1 MCAPSMPKPPDP
13 YNTANAQGNVNQET
27 AYAQQR
33 LNQTNQVT
41 PYGSLTYTNS
51 GQPITYNKFNQKLYD
66 ERVAARQKAG
76 TPGLP
81 DPNAPLFNT
90 TVNLGDRWDAV
101 QTLSPEQQGL
111 YDRQMGLQTGTLDVA
126 SEQLGRV
133 SGALGSPLDFGNAPA
148 QRTAI
153 PGRVQDAGTIQQ
165 VGNGPAMQSS
175 FDAGGNIQ
183 RVGNGPALQST
194 FGQGGRAQNLDPND
208 YAADRQRVEQA
219 LMDRM
224 DPYLQQR
231 REQEQTRLL
240 NQGFADTGSEGYSSA
255 MDEVYRGEND
265 ARMAAILSAGQEQ
278 QRLSD
283 MGISRQGFNNQ
294 AAAQRFG
301 QNATAADFANQTAQ
315 QEYANRA
322 GAAGFNNQAQAQQFA
337 QNAAAADFANQA
349 NQQGYQNRVGAAGFN
364 NQAQAQQFGQ
374 NTTQLNAQA
383 AAAAFAN
390 QARQQAIQEQMLLRQ
405 TPINEISA
413 LMSGSQVQQPNFV
426 NTPQS
431 SIQAPDL
438 QGAIYANYQAQ
449 MQQAQMQA
457 DQNAAM
463 IQGVASLGGSGLG
476 AFGAINPFGWG
487 KK

>member
-148 QRTAI
+148 QQTSI
-153 PGRVQDAGTIQQ
+153 PGQVQ
-165 VGNGPAMQSS
+165 S
-175 FDAGGNIQ
+175 GGKV
-183 RVGNGPALQST
+183 RG
-194 FGQGGRAQNLDPND
+194 LDPND
-208 YAADRQRVEQA
+208 YSADRQRVEAA
-219 LMDRM
+219 LMERM

-240 NQGFADTGSEGYSSA
+240 NQGFADPRSQGYTSA

-265 ARMAAILSAGQEQ
+265 ARMSAILNAGQEQ
-278 QRLSD
+278 SRLQD
-283 MGISRQGFNNQ
+283 AAISRQGFDNQ
-294 AAAQRFG
+294 AVAQR
-301 QNATAADFANQTAQ
+301 
-315 QEYANRA
+315 
-322 GAAGFNNQAQAQQFA
+322 
-337 QNAAAADFANQA
+337 
-349 NQQGYQNRVGAAGFN
+349 
-364 NQAQAQQFGQ
+364 FGQ

-476 AFGAINPFGWG
+476 AFGAINPLGWG

>member
-148 QRTAI
+148 QQTSI
-153 PGRVQDAGTIQQ
+153 PGQVQ
-165 VGNGPAMQSS
+165 S
-175 FDAGGNIQ
+175 GGKV
-183 RVGNGPALQST
+183 RG
-194 FGQGGRAQNLDPND
+194 LDPND
-208 YAADRQRVEQA
+208 YSADRQRVEAA
-219 LMDRM
+219 LMERM

-240 NQGFADTGSEGYSSA
+240 NQGFADPRSQGYTSA

-265 ARMAAILSAGQEQ
+265 ARMSAILNAGQEQ
-278 QRLSD
+278 SRLQD
-283 MGISRQGFNNQ
+283 AAISRQGFDNQ
-294 AAAQRFG
+294 AVAQR
-301 QNATAADFANQTAQ
+301 
-315 QEYANRA
+315 
-322 GAAGFNNQAQAQQFA
+322 
-337 QNAAAADFANQA
+337 
-349 NQQGYQNRVGAAGFN
+349 
-364 NQAQAQQFGQ
+364 FGQ

-438 QGAIYANYQAQ
+438 QGAIYANYQAH

-463 IQGVASLGGSGLG
+463 IQGVVSLGGSGLG
-476 AFGAINPFGWG
+476 AFGAINTFGWG

>member
-148 QRTAI
+148 QQTSI
-153 PGRVQDAGTIQQ
+153 PGQVQ
-165 VGNGPAMQSS
+165 S
-175 FDAGGNIQ
+175 GGKV
-183 RVGNGPALQST
+183 RG
-194 FGQGGRAQNLDPND
+194 LDPND
-208 YAADRQRVEQA
+208 YSADRQRVEAA
-219 LMDRM
+219 LMERM

-240 NQGFADTGSEGYSSA
+240 NQGFADPRSQGYTSA

-265 ARMAAILSAGQEQ
+265 ARMSAILNAGQEQ
-278 QRLSD
+278 SRLQD
-283 MGISRQGFNNQ
+283 AAISRQGFDNQ
-294 AAAQRFG
+294 AVAQR
-301 QNATAADFANQTAQ
+301 
-315 QEYANRA
+315 
-322 GAAGFNNQAQAQQFA
+322 
-337 QNAAAADFANQA
+337 
-349 NQQGYQNRVGAAGFN
+349 
-364 NQAQAQQFGQ
+364 FGQ

>member
-148 QRTAI
+148 QQTSI
-153 PGRVQDAGTIQQ
+153 PGQVQ
-165 VGNGPAMQSS
+165 S
-175 FDAGGNIQ
+175 GGKV
-183 RVGNGPALQST
+183 RG
-194 FGQGGRAQNLDPND
+194 LDPND
-208 YAADRQRVEQA
+208 YSADRQRVEAA
-219 LMDRM
+219 LMERM

-240 NQGFADTGSEGYSSA
+240 NQGFADPRSQGYTSA

-265 ARMAAILSAGQEQ
+265 ARMSAILNAGQEQ
-278 QRLSD
+278 SRLQD
-283 MGISRQGFNNQ
+283 AAISRQGFDNQ
-294 AAAQRFG
+294 AVAQR
-301 QNATAADFANQTAQ
+301 
-315 QEYANRA
+315 
-322 GAAGFNNQAQAQQFA
+322 
-337 QNAAAADFANQA
+337 
-349 NQQGYQNRVGAAGFN
+349 
-364 NQAQAQQFGQ
+364 FGQ

-438 QGAIYANYQAQ
+438 QGAIYANYQAH

>member
-1 MCAPSMPKPPDP
+1 M
-13 YNTANAQGNVNQET
+13 E
-27 AYAQQR
+27 
-33 LNQTNQVT
+33 
-41 PYGSLTYTNS
+41 
-51 GQPITYNKFNQKLYD
+51 
-66 ERVAARQKAG
+66 
-76 TPGLP
+76 
-81 DPNAPLFNT
+81 
-90 TVNLGDRWDAV
+90 
-101 QTLSPEQQGL
+101 
-111 YDRQMGLQTGTLDVA
+111 
-126 SEQLGRV
+126 
-133 SGALGSPLDFGNAPA
+133 
-148 QRTAI
+148 
-153 PGRVQDAGTIQQ
+153 
-165 VGNGPAMQSS
+165 
-175 FDAGGNIQ
+175 
-183 RVGNGPALQST
+183 
-194 FGQGGRAQNLDPND
+194 
-208 YAADRQRVEQA
+208 
-219 LMDRM
+219 RM

-240 NQGFADTGSEGYSSA
+240 NQGFADPRSQGYTSA

-265 ARMAAILSAGQEQ
+265 ARMSAILNAGQEQ
-278 QRLSD
+278 SRLQD
-283 MGISRQGFNNQ
+283 AAISRQGFDNQ
-294 AAAQRFG
+294 AVAQR
-301 QNATAADFANQTAQ
+301 
-315 QEYANRA
+315 
-322 GAAGFNNQAQAQQFA
+322 
-337 QNAAAADFANQA
+337 
-349 NQQGYQNRVGAAGFN
+349 
-364 NQAQAQQFGQ
+364 FGQ